1 MNNEIQI
8 SVIIPISERLDDVET
23 LYPEYKKSV
32 EEIGQKFE
40 FVYVI
45 DGPFPEAAAAL
56 RKLQESG
63 EPINVIQFAKWF
75 GEATALTAGF
85 EAARGDTIIT
95 LPAYYQADSAVI
107 PELVGTLSDAQV
119 AIAVRL
125 RNKDSR
131 LKRLQGK
138 IFNWL
143 VSKFSSQEFRDLGCG
158 VRALRRVV
166 TEEVN
171 IYGDQHR
178 FLPVLAAQLGF
189 RVVEVEVPQDS
200 RDIGRVFLS
209 PGVYIRRILD
219 ITTVLFLTK
228 FTKKPLRFFGLVGS
242 TVAAAGGIIVLY
254 LVGQRLFLNLALA
267 DRPALIL
274 GSLLVVLGVQLFAI
288 GLIGE
293 LIIFTHAGH
302 IKEYQI
308 EQTVNMTTKEGGPS
322 A

>member
-1 MNNEIQI
+1 MNSEIEI
-8 SVIIPISERLDDVET
+8 SVIVPISERLNDVEK
-23 LYPEYKKSV
+23 LYFEYKKSV
-32 EEIGQKFE
+32 EEIGRSFE
-40 FVYVI
+40 FIYVI
-45 DGPFPEAAAAL
+45 DGPFPDAVASL
-56 RKLQESG
+56 GKLQDAG
-63 EPINVIQFAKWF
+63 EPITVIQFARWF

-85 EAARGDTIIT
+85 ESAKGNTIIT
-95 LPAYYQADSAVI
+95 LPAYYQVESVVI
-107 PELVGTLSDAQV
+107 PDLVRALSHAEV

-125 RNKDSR
+125 RHKDSR

-143 VSKFSSQEFRDLGCG
+143 ASRVSSQNFRDLGCS

-166 TEEVN
+166 IEEVN

-178 FLPVLAAQLGF
+178 FLPILAAQLGF
-189 RVVEVEVPQDS
+189 RVVELEVPQHS
-200 RDIGRVFLS
+200 RDIGRVFFS

-219 ITTVLFLTK
+219 IATVFFLTK

-242 TVAAAGGIIVLY
+242 AITAAGGTVVLY
-254 LVGQRLFLNLALA
+254 LVGQRLILNVPLA
-267 DRPALIL
+267 DRPALVL

-293 LIIFTHAGH
+293 LIIFTHARH

-308 EQTVNMTTKEGGPS
+308 EQTVNMETTENDLS
-322 A
+322 N